1 MKDQTEFD
9 SELYRTALSQLDRVA
24 GRLNLDLDIHERLRY
39 PRRALVVSVPVRM
52 DSGKT
57 EVFIGYRVHHNTVLG
72 PTKGGLRYAPD
83 VNLGEVTAL
92 AMLMSWKCALM
103 SLPYGGAKGG
113 VRCVPRHLSR
123 TELEHLT
130 RRYTAEIMLVIG
142 PDLDIPAP
150 DLGTDEQ
157 TMAWM
162 MDTYSMT
169 QGRTVPGVV
178 TGKPLIVGGSSGRR
192 EATGRGIVYCLYQ
205 AARFLGQELRGRKV
219 VVQGFGNV
227 GAVAARLLWREGA
240 IIAGIADFQGGIW
253 NAHGVDIGLLER
265 HVAESGTVVGLP
277 GTDTLTNEDLLEQ
290 PCDIL
295 IPAAVGSQ
303 IRADNAARLRAS
315 LIVEGANGPTT
326 PEADVVLKER
336 GVTVIP
342 DVLANAGGVVVSY
355 FEWVQGLQY
364 YFWRESE
371 ITARLQEIM
380 TRAFNRVWSVATKE
394 GTDLRTAALM
404 EGIRRVA
411 DGYRDRKSTRLNS
424 SHSRASRMPSSA

>member
-1 MKDQTEFD
+1 MTEK
-9 SELYRTALSQLDRVA
+9 SEFESDLYRTAVAQLDRVA
-24 GRLNLDLDIHERLRY
+24 GRLNLDKDIHERLRY
-39 PRRALVVSVPVRM
+39 PRRALVVSVPIQM

-72 PTKGGLRYAPD
+72 PGKGGLRYDLD

-92 AMLMSWKCALM
+92 AMLMSWKCALVG
-103 SLPYGGAKGG
+103 LPYGGAKGG
-113 VRCVPRHLSR
+113 VRCNPRALSLR
-123 TELEHLT
+123 EREHLT
-130 RRYTAEIMLVIG
+130 RRYTAEIMLLIG

-169 QGRTVPGVV
+169 QGKTVPGVV
-178 TGKPLIVGGSSGRR
+178 TGKPLIIGGSAGRR
-192 EATGRGIVYCLYQ
+192 EATGRGIVYALYQ
-205 AARFLGQELRGRKV
+205 AARHFGVSLRGQKV
-219 VVQGFGNV
+219 IVQGFGNV
-227 GAVAARLLWREGA
+227 GSVAARLLAGEGCL
-240 IIAGIADFQGGIW
+240 ITGVSDIKGGVFNPQGL
-253 NAHGVDIGLLER
+253 DIRQLEA
-265 HVAESGTVVGLP
+265 HVAESRGVGGFP
-277 GTDTLTNEDLLEQ
+277 GAEPVTNVEILEQ

-303 IRADNAARLRAS
+303 IRADNADRIKAT
-315 LIVEGANGPTT
+315 IVAEAANGPTT
-326 PEADVVLKER
+326 PEADVILRER
-336 GVTVIP
+336 GVAVIP
-342 DVLANAGGVVVSY
+342 DILANAGGVVVSY

-371 ITARLQEIM
+371 ITARLQEVM
-380 TRAFNRVWSVATKE
+380 TRAFNRVWALANKE

-411 DGYRDRKSTRLNS
+411 EGYRVRGLY
-424 SHSRASRMPSSA
+424 P